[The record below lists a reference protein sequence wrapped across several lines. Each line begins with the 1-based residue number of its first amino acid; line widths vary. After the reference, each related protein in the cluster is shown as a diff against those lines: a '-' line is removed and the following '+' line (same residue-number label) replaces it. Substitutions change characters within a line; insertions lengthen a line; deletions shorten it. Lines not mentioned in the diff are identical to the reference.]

1 MKFKPTLN
9 FLTVWSEMR
18 NNVQQSTLFR
28 TEAWKL
34 GERQVDEI
42 MLKMKTINNVFLR
55 QERDYQIF
63 DVPILWKNRNE
74 DQTEIL
80 PIAGKITSSK
90 LHTLKSS
97 IVRTSVDISYNQ
109 KVINHQFY
117 GIWDIS
123 ESLGSLLA
131 ILYIILKQF
140 VFFIVIFYMI
150 DLVCVIRNQYNYKI
164 TKL

>member
-55 QERDYQIF
+55 
-63 DVPILWKNRNE
+63 
-74 DQTEIL
+74 
-80 PIAGKITSSK
+80 
-90 LHTLKSS
+90 
-97 IVRTSVDISYNQ
+97 
-109 KVINHQFY
+109 
-117 GIWDIS
+117 
-123 ESLGSLLA
+123 
-131 ILYIILKQF
+131 
-140 VFFIVIFYMI
+140 
-150 DLVCVIRNQYNYKI
+150 
-164 TKL
+164 